1 MSSKSA
7 ILIFLQF
14 ACFAYFVFYEDL
26 LVNNTLI
33 TIQIIGFTLSIWA
46 IIIMRLGNF
55 NVHPEVKINAILI
68 TKGPYKL
75 IRNPMYSGLILF
87 FSANIISDFSFFS
100 LGVFIILILVF
111 LTKITMEENFLS
123 AKFGIEYIKYKKI
136 TYRLIPYIY

>member
-14 ACFAYFVFYEDL
+14 ACFAYFIFYEDL

-46 IIIMRLGNF
+46 IIIMRIGNF
-55 NVHPEVKINAILI
+55 NVQPEVKINAIFI

-100 LGVFIILILVF
+100 LAVFIILIVVF
-111 LTKITMEENFLS
+111 LTKIAMEEDFLND
-123 AKFGIEYIKYKKI
+123 KFGAQYVKYKKI
-136 TYRLIPYIY
+136 TYRLVPYIY